1 MLENWIKKIKD
12 KEVNMNDKEY
22 LNKKEGIIEL
32 IKKIKE
38 IRNRISNF
46 QKLSSIKRINNYKYT
61 DQINIGKERVE
72 VSQLYLI
79 T

>member
-1 MLENWIKKIKD
+1 
-12 KEVNMNDKEY
+12 MNDKEY
-22 LNKKEGIIEL
+22 LNKKEAIIEL

-46 QKLSSIKRINNYKYT
+46 QKLSSINRINNYKYT

>member
-1 MLENWIKKIKD
+1 
-12 KEVNMNDKEY
+12 MNDKEY

-38 IRNRISNF
+38 IRNRISTF
-46 QKLSSIKRINNYKYT
+46 QKLSSTNRINNYKYT